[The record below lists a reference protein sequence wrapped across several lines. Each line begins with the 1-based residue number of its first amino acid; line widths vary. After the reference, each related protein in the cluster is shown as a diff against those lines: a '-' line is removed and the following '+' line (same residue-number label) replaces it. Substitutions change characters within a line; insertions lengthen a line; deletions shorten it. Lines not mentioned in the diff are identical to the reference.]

1 LEMRSKVAKV
11 GAMLGH
17 FSVLGAIFR
26 VLGVLGHFVGE
37 FGASSSFWRRL
48 GPSRARVW
56 KVLGRAG
63 GGFGSLGSLFSTCFR
78 TFALGLRESLDLYK
92 TLAGAVKIKVCALT
106 RCTKIHRKS
115 DPRAFRTQVP
125 AKNAPKMHLGAYQGR
140 FWGGLE
146 HLGRILAAF

>member
-1 LEMRSKVAKV
+1 MRSKVAKV

-37 FGASSSFWRRL
+37 FGASSSFWGRL

-63 GGFGSLGSLFSTCFR
+63 GGFGRLGSLFSLFFVLLRLVCVKAS
-78 TFALGLRESLDLYK
+78 TF
-92 TLAGAVKIKVCALT
+92 
-106 RCTKIHRKS
+106 TKHW
-115 DPRAFRTQVP
+115 QE
-125 AKNAPKMHLGAYQGR
+125 Q
-140 FWGGLE
+140 
-146 HLGRILAAF
+146 

>member
-1 LEMRSKVAKV
+1 MRSKVAKV

-37 FGASSSFWRRL
+37 FDASSSFWGRL

-63 GGFGSLGSLFSTCFR
+63 GGFGRLGGLFSPFFR

-115 DPRAFRTQVP
+115 DPRAFRTKVP

>member
-1 LEMRSKVAKV
+1 
-11 GAMLGH
+11 ML
-17 FSVLGAIFR
+17 VIFR
-26 VLGVLGHFVGE
+26 SWAPCFACWALLGHFVTD
-37 FGASSSFWRRL
+37 FGSSLLFWGRL
-48 GPSRARVW
+48 GPCRVRFW
-56 KVLGRAG
+56 KILGKAG
-63 GGFGSLGSLFSTCFR
+63 EGFGSLGASFSTFFP
-78 TFALGLRESLDLYK
+78 TFAVGLRKSLDLYK

-115 DPRAFRTQVP
+115 DPRAFRTKVP